1 MVHLSIASLTQVPQA
16 IDETIGAKLA
26 DIQTTGKVIKSFI
39 YLHPQF
45 EFQTGRFAEH
55 FSMEKLNIQIPF
67 FAAKHLQAK
76 LNELGPNERINFTCF
91 TQLDGQ
97 MGWGRRGNTSIV
109 GRGLCGLVKSL
120 NLEWSPVFC
129 RYADLEPELSPEQ
142 KAQAILGE
150 LWDANYRITEV
161 AVSATGRTTLGTRL
175 TDVPERQSIQTSV
188 TKDSVFLVSGGAKGV
203 TAACVIEMAK
213 TFQCKFILLGRSDN
227 TLELPD
233 FAHQSDEEGVLKRL
247 IMEDLKAK
255 GEKPSLPLVK
265 KLYSQISSKKEI
277 DHTLSQISTAG
288 AQAIYVQGDVTKVAT
303 VLPAVKQA
311 QQELG
316 KITGVIHGAGRLA
329 DKYIQ
334 DKSATDFS
342 NVISVKLDGL
352 LTLFGCVDIH
362 HLDHLILFSSVAGFY
377 GNVGQTDYAMAN
389 EILSAAAH
397 LFKTNHPNTQ
407 VSAVNWGAWD
417 SGMVSPALKKKF
429 AEAGVS
435 LVSTKGGPAM
445 LVNELNTEY
454 AHQAQ
459 VIIGGTLPM
468 GISVTDNDLQTYKIH
483 RRLEEEANP
492 FLQHHVI
499 QGKAVLPVVN
509 AVGWMAQSCERLYP
523 DFRIYRVEDTKLFKG
538 LVFDGSEPREF
549 TVELKE
555 LEKNGERIVFEATV
569 MSPGAK
575 LPTYHYN
582 ARVVLAHVNHLPEAP
597 VFKQQSS
604 GSYQA
609 TDGAVLYQD
618 GSLFHDTYFRGIE
631 EILDWTPEQII
642 LRCQAPTVPLAEQGQ
657 FAISSVNTF
666 FSDIQYQ
673 GMVIWVQRYFE
684 GAKSLPLSTVSA
696 TLYADIP
703 FEKELLV
710 HVKIVESN
718 EFKLVADCTVY
729 DDQGKVYM
737 KTEGAAVTV
746 SKQLQW

>member
-1 MVHLSIASLTQVPQA
+1 
-16 IDETIGAKLA
+16 
-26 DIQTTGKVIKSFI
+26 
-39 YLHPQF
+39 
-45 EFQTGRFAEH
+45 
-55 FSMEKLNIQIPF
+55 
-67 FAAKHLQAK
+67 
-76 LNELGPNERINFTCF
+76 
-91 TQLDGQ
+91 DGQ

-109 GRGLCGLVKSL
+109 GRGLSGLVKSL

-129 RYADLEPELSPEQ
+129 RYADLEPELSPEL
-142 KAQAILGE
+142 KTQAILGE
-150 LWDANYRITEV
+150 LWDANCRITEV

-175 TDVPERQSIQTSV
+175 TETTEGQSISTSV

-203 TAACVIEMAK
+203 TAACVIELAK
-213 TFQCKFILLGRSDN
+213 TFQCKFILLGRSDY
-227 TLELPD
+227 TVELPD
-233 FAHQSDEEGVLKRL
+233 YAQQSNEEGVLKRL

-277 DHTLSQISTAG
+277 DDTLSQISAAG

-303 VLPAVKQA
+303 LLPAVKQA
-311 QQELG
+311 EQELG

-334 DKSATDFS
+334 DKTATDFG
-342 NVISVKLDGL
+342 NVLSVKLDGL

-377 GNVGQTDYAMAN
+377 GNVGQTDYATAN

-407 VSAVNWGAWD
+407 VSALNWGAWD

-445 LVNELNTEY
+445 LVNELNTDY
-454 AHQAQ
+454 AQQAQ

-483 RRLEEEANP
+483 RRLKEEANP

-538 LVFDGSEPREF
+538 LVFDGSEPDEF

-575 LPTYHYN
+575 LPTYHYK
-582 ARVVLAHVNHLPEAP
+582 ARIVLAHVNHLSEAP
-597 VFKQQSS
+597 VFKQRIS

-642 LRCQAPTVPLAEQGQ
+642 LRCKAPAVPLTAQGQ

-729 DDQGKVYM
+729 DEQGKVYM

>member
-1 MVHLSIASLTQVPQA
+1 
-16 IDETIGAKLA
+16 
-26 DIQTTGKVIKSFI
+26 
-39 YLHPQF
+39 
-45 EFQTGRFAEH
+45 
-55 FSMEKLNIQIPF
+55 
-67 FAAKHLQAK
+67 
-76 LNELGPNERINFTCF
+76 
-91 TQLDGQ
+91 
-97 MGWGRRGNTSIV
+97 
-109 GRGLCGLVKSL
+109 
-120 NLEWSPVFC
+120 
-129 RYADLEPELSPEQ
+129 
-142 KAQAILGE
+142 
-150 LWDANYRITEV
+150 
-161 AVSATGRTTLGTRL
+161 
-175 TDVPERQSIQTSV
+175 
-188 TKDSVFLVSGGAKGV
+188 
-203 TAACVIEMAK
+203 
-213 TFQCKFILLGRSDN
+213 
-227 TLELPD
+227 
-233 FAHQSDEEGVLKRL
+233 
-247 IMEDLKAK
+247 
-255 GEKPSLPLVK
+255 
-265 KLYSQISSKKEI
+265 SKKEI

-377 GNVGQTDYAMAN
+377 GNIGQTDYAMAN

-575 LPTYHYN
+575 LPTYHYK